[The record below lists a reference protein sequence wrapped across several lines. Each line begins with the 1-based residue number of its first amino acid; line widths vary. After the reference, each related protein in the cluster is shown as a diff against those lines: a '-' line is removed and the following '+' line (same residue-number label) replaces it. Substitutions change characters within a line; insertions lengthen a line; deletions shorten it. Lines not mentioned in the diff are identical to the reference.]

1 VYEQTSQGIVSSFVT
16 GINGT
21 IIAYGQTSSG
31 KTFTMQGPGT
41 LQDGSTATA
50 SSSAAFDNGGIVH
63 MAACD
68 IFNHIENEPERI
80 FLVRVSFIEIY
91 NEEVR
96 DLLVSGNSMETAKLK
111 IREDKVSG
119 VFVNSN
125 ETIITSMDSLMS
137 ALFAGEKNR
146 TFAAT
151 AINERSSRSHTIFR
165 ITVESHLKHAKKDGE
180 NDDGED
186 DLVWARGAVRVST
199 LNLVDLAGSESV
211 RHTGATGDSQKEG
224 GIINKSLLFLSL
236 VIESLG
242 QKAIHVN
249 FRDSKLTRILQPSLS
264 GNARIA
270 IICCVTPSELYLEET
285 RSTLQFASRAKLV
298 KTKTQVNEIMD
309 DRSLIKKLERELN
322 EAKGIIGRQCAPQ
335 VAELQSRLAKKNQEA
350 TAKEAD
356 ALSAIAQ
363 LTQQVALERL
373 QCTTQQSLI
382 EGYAKEVRRLE
393 SEQTTNARR
402 YEMDRKTFDR
412 ERRTMTMEM
421 SRMKEVHTADKQRMM
436 DKTTSAANGT
446 HDRQH
451 NAVLFETVTSA
462 VRRNV
467 ELKAEHATAREGLLS
482 RIAKLECA
490 ETDLKAL
497 LHVKKIDNDA
507 NRATIVK
514 LRSTLITHAGTITRH
529 EKSIFVMEEVVRT
542 ITSALDDAKMNAKMA
557 EAKCKETDSMR
568 EAMVEKNAKLV
579 GILWKTESKIKQRV
593 EDADSKLAT
602 AIAEKDTLKVKLRL
616 ARDETTRM
624 QARLNEQE
632 EETCLN
638 VFGDLSKLVDG
649 KFKTEDGS
657 GCQILA
663 SKKKRKADNTIPWM
677 TTSSRPHLNWV
688 FPKWVYHAKPP
699 FQNEIDFVEGTRE
712 VLSEKYGEI
721 IEIRR
726 GGEYAYFCFADAE
739 AAVKAVMN
747 SRDIKRALKDPTRMP
762 RWNAWPS
769 MASKLSRNKI
779 DRLPSL

>member
-1 VYEQTSQGIVSSFVT
+1 VWRLLQHNSITQCTSSGEPLPHNRTTHFSFDKTFGERSTTREVYEQTSQGIVSSFVT

-96 DLLVSGNSMETAKLK
+96 DLLVSGNSMETAKLE

-211 RHTGATGDSQKEG
+211 RHTGATGDRQKEG

-298 KTKTQVNEIMD
+298 KTKAQVNEIMD
-309 DRSLIKKLERELN
+309 DRS
-322 EAKGIIGRQCAPQ
+322 
-335 VAELQSRLAKKNQEA
+335 
-350 TAKEAD
+350 AD

-638 VFGDLSKLVDG
+638 VVGDLSKLVDG